1 MISLIGV
8 DDMGYIYVVINHELY
23 FVRPHKGTLCK
34 TSDYETW
41 DEVVKYGNG
50 RLLEIDTDW

>member
-1 MISLIGV
+1 MISLIGE
-8 DDMGYIYVVINHELY
+8 DDKGRIYVVINHVLY
-23 FVRPHKGTLCK
+23 WVDTTGARLLKGIE
-34 TSDYETW
+34 YETW

>member
-8 DDMGYIYVVINHELY
+8 DDKNRVYVVINHVLY
-23 FVRPHKGTLCK
+23 WVDPIGARLLKGIT
-34 TSDYETW
+34 YETW

-50 RLLEIDTDW
+50 RLLEIDTGW